1 VDTAFHTKLEHD
13 DLAWSVVCGGEL
25 DVATAMRLEEAF
37 DLCEQ
42 MRPRSIHI
50 DARDVTFIDSTGIT
64 SLIRCAHRC
73 NEEGIGFS
81 LDPSEQVRAILHKAG
96 IAERLLLGRPS
107 APTPV

>member
-1 VDTAFHTKLEHD
+1 MDTAFHTKLEHD
-13 DLAWSVVCGGEL
+13 DLAWTVVCGGEL

-42 MRPRSIHI
+42 MLPRSIHI

-64 SLIRCAHRC
+64 SLIHCAHRC

-81 LDPSEQVRAILHKAG
+81 LDPSEQVRAILHEAG

-107 APTPV
+107 APTPA